1 MGLGDIS
8 VQLNVSGQTLSGRTI
23 QGLSV
28 TKNYT
33 NIDDTIERAI
43 TVPISTPVTLVTKGA
58 AVAGSALT
66 TINFFAIK
74 NLDTTNSI
82 HVGILTASDTVYH
95 VVGPSEFQVLV
106 DQTIDTNTSAGAE
119 STFIAVA
126 SINAMAITAACKC
139 EFIAF

>member
-1 MGLGDIS
+1 MGAGDFTATLT
-8 VQLNVSGQTLSGRTI
+8 VTGQTTSGKTAA
-23 QGLSV
+23 GLSV
-28 TKNYT
+28 TKTYT
-33 NIDDTIERAI
+33 SIADVVERAI
-43 TVPISTPVTLVTKGA
+43 TVPITTPVTILSKDT
-58 AVAGSALT
+58 AVAGSTLT

-95 VVGPSEFQVLV
+95 IVGPGEFQVLV

-126 SINAMAITAACKC
+126 SINAMAITGACRC
-139 EFIAF
+139 EYIAF